1 MGIIHAKLSATT
13 FQLFLVIRLE
23 NIRASG
29 DQRNDSAFICF
40 FFIIFVKK
48 VKPYFLPGKG
58 SRRKY
63 LRNRRKTHQSHMV
76 NSNSVGKCIL
86 GFNYIINLF
95 KCRAY
100 PIKYEISYT
109 FI

>member
-1 MGIIHAKLSATT
+1 MFVPLH
-13 FQLFLVIRLE
+13 IRTE
-23 NIRASG
+23 NKE
-29 DQRNDSAFICF
+29 
-40 FFIIFVKK
+40 KK
-48 VKPYFLPGKG
+48 
-58 SRRKY
+58 
-63 LRNRRKTHQSHMV
+63 KTL
-76 NSNSVGKCIL
+76 L